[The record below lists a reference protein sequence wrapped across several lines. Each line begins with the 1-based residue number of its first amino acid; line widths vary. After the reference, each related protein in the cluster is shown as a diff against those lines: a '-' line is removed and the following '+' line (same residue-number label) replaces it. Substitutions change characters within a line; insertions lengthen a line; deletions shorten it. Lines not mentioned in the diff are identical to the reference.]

1 MMDASDRVLLVAE
14 CDGKCFGYVGAYSV
28 CGETDILTVAVD
40 PSVRRMGIGRK
51 LLDALVDA
59 LDPDNDAVFL
69 EVRES
74 NDAARALYVSLG
86 FVEVGRRRGYYK
98 FPTEDAIMYK
108 KELH

>member
-14 CDGKCFGYVGAYSV
+14 CDGKCLGYVGAYSV

-40 PSVRRMGIGRK
+40 PAVRRMGIGRK
-51 LLDALVDA
+51 LLDALIDA

-74 NDAARALYVSLG
+74 NDAARALYASLG
-86 FVEVGRRRGYYK
+86 FAEVGRRRGYYK